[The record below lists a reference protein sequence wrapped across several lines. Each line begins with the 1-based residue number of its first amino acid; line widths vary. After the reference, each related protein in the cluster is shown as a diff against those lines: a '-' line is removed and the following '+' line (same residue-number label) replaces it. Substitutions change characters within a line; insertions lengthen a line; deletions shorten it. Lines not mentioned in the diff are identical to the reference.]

1 MKDDLLTFM
10 PDLRAFSRFLCRE
23 PQAAD
28 DLLQHTVEAAIA
40 SQGAPET
47 ASNPKA
53 RLFAIMR
60 TQFFEAPAPS
70 HNGAGVTDDIDANVS
85 PAGNQASRE
94 ALAAALWRLNPYYRE
109 ALVLVGAGGF
119 TYQEAAQLCGCA
131 VGTMKARVSRARRQ
145 LADAMH

>member
-10 PDLRAFSRFLCRE
+10 PDLRAYSRFLCRG

-28 DLLQHTVEAAIA
+28 ELLQHTVEAVLARPD
-40 SQGAPET
+40 APE
-47 ASNPKA
+47 AGGNPKA
-53 RLFAIMR
+53 WLFAIMR
-60 TQFFEAPAPS
+60 THFFEAPAAS
-70 HNGAGVTDDIDANVS
+70 NNGAGMIDDIDADM
-85 PAGNQASRE
+85 PAGNHAARE